1 MKIKNLII
9 TALAATT
16 FVAGANAQST
26 KNSTIKTQTMETNQ
40 IHYRNIKAN
49 GLNIFYRE
57 AGPKDAPTILLLHG
71 YPTSSHMFRNL
82 IPTLSTKY
90 HVLAPDLPGF
100 GFTDMPDHTQ
110 FKYTFDNLA
119 NTMQAF
125 IDELGLKRFAIY
137 IFDYGAPTGLRL
149 ALANP
154 EKITGIISQNGNA
167 YEEGL
172 SSGWN
177 PIQKYWQD
185 PSLENRDALRDFVKE
200 KMTKFQYFEG
210 VSDPSLI
217 APESYILDQQT
228 LDRPGNVE
236 IQLDLMLDYRT
247 NVALYPKFQ
256 AYFREHKPK
265 LLAVWGNKDPFFLPA
280 GAEGYKRDNPNATV
294 KFYNTG
300 HFALETHAKEI
311 GQDVLE
317 FLGGLPK

>member
-1 MKIKNLII
+1 MKIKNLILSAI
-9 TALAATT
+9 VTATT
-16 FVAGANAQST
+16 IGGASAQSNQ
-26 KNSTIKTQTMETNQ
+26 NSILKTQTMETNQ

-82 IPTLSTKY
+82 IPILSTKY

-100 GFTDMPDHTQ
+100 GYSDAPDHTQ
-110 FKYTFDNLA
+110 FQYTFDNLA
-119 NTMQAF
+119 NTMQSF

-149 ALANP
+149 AVANP

-172 SSGWN
+172 STGWN

-185 PSLENRDALRDFVKE
+185 SSNENRDALRDFVKE

-217 APESYILDQQT
+217 APESYTLDQQT

-311 GQDVLE
+311 GQDVLD

>member
-1 MKIKNLII
+1 MKTKNLILSMI
-9 TALAATT
+9 
-16 FVAGANAQST
+16 VAVVIANGAKAQS
-26 KNSTIKTQTMETNQ
+26 KQNSTSKTQTMETNQ

-100 GFTDMPDHTQ
+100 GFSDMPDHTRFQ
-110 FKYTFDNLA
+110 YTFDNLA
-119 NTMQAF
+119 ATMQSF

-149 ALANP
+149 AVANP

-185 PSLENRDALRDFVKE
+185 SSRENRDALRDFVKE

-217 APESYILDQQT
+217 APESYTLDQQT

-280 GAEGYKRDNPNATV
+280 GAEAYKRDNPNATV

-311 GQDVLE
+311 GQDVLD